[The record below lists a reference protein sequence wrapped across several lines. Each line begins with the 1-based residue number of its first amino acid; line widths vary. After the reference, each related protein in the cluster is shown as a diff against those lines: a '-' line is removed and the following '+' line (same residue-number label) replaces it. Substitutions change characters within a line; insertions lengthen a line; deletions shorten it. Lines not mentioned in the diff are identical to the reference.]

1 MQSAA
6 SMKNLLAAMAVS
18 ALWACGGVSPGGM
31 DAGDAGPTDAGPTD
45 AGPTDAGP
53 TDAGPTDAGPTDAGP
68 KDAGPTPVV
77 ALSVNAVSVLFPLP
91 LHPTDPGLLHLDEP
105 GKGGPLLSAALF
117 ADIPVYSDNPLTERA
132 YGEWRVVAARLD
144 PCFPTH
150 AFLQSDP
157 SKCRRQLRL
166 VAQPHPEG
174 MNGGGSDD
182 NTIHLL
188 YDLTQAQFDDLAARW
203 VAPLQ
208 DQAGARGESLQVSP
222 RMKSEGLQGA
232 YANGIRALIKE
243 FAGPDTL
250 RQVTFMEGR
259 GVAWEFGGFM
269 VNAGAHT
276 SIQIPGLDGGVSE
289 VTTANSNAPFTTTP
303 RSKVAAE
310 LEPLAGRFV
319 SDGGI
324 GSGSLVFDAT
334 PMQMQA
340 ALQRSLDVDNPLT
353 DLHPDSLDCSVCHIA
368 NRARARAIRK
378 GQTIQGLSRYENAR
392 RPTTVLN
399 ASAFGEETMEQRAFG
414 YHFGGPV
421 VNQRVANESAEVADL
436 LEKRL
441 SPP

>member
-1 MQSAA
+1 MF
-6 SMKNLLAAMAVS
+6 N
-18 ALWACGGVSPGGM
+18 
-31 DAGDAGPTDAGPTD
+31 
-45 AGPTDAGP
+45 
-53 TDAGPTDAGPTDAGP
+53 
-68 KDAGPTPVV
+68 
-77 ALSVNAVSVLFPLP
+77 
-91 LHPTDPGLLHLDEP
+91 
-105 GKGGPLLSAALF
+105 
-117 ADIPVYSDNPLTERA
+117 DNPLPERA

-182 NTIHLL
+182 NSIHLL

-203 VAPLQ
+203 VAPLK
-208 DQAGARGESLQVSP
+208 DQAGARAETLQVSP
-222 RMKSEGLQGA
+222 RMKSEGLQGT

-269 VNAGAHT
+269 VSSGTHT
-276 SIQIPGLDGGVSE
+276 SIQIPGLDGGVKE
-289 VTTANSNAPFTTTP
+289 VTTANSNAPFSITP
-303 RSKVAAE
+303 HSKVAFE
-310 LEPLAGRFV
+310 LDPLAGRFV
-319 SDGGI
+319 TDGGI

-334 PMQMQA
+334 PSQMQA

-353 DLHPDSLDCSVCHIA
+353 DLHPDSLDCSVCHVA
-368 NRARARAIRK
+368 NRARARAVRM
-378 GQTIQGLSRYENAR
+378 GQSVQGLSRYENAR
-392 RPTTVLN
+392 RPTSVTN

-436 LEKRL
+436 LERKL